1 MGDNSQRIQVSGGS
15 VVTIGDV
22 TQQVGTES
30 SGPKEDLG
38 SQPVSILIVAS
49 NPLET
54 SRLQLDREFKA
65 ISEALTRP
73 GAQVRFQIDQRW
85 AASYQDLQDGLLQHR
100 PEILHWS
107 GHGRRAGLP
116 VLEDDVETRDL
127 VRAQAVSQGEDRSI
141 ASLSRLFA
149 AARGRLRCV
158 VLNTCHSKAVATA
171 IAEHIDCV
179 IGMAAAI
186 QDPTAIRFSWSFYH
200 ALALGSSVKIAFELA
215 SAQIGL
221 DGLGEDLLPNLVA
234 LRARPE
240 DVCFLRDVRPR

>member
-1 MGDNSQRIQVSGGS
+1 MGVEDSGLEEGLDTPSVS
-15 VVTIGDV
+15 
-22 TQQVGTES
+22 
-30 SGPKEDLG
+30 L
-38 SQPVSILIVAS
+38 LIVAS

-54 SRLQLDREFKA
+54 SRLQLDKEFKA
-65 ISEALTRP
+65 ISDALTRP
-73 GAQVRFQIDQRW
+73 GARIRFQIEQRW

-127 VRAQAVSQGEDRSI
+127 IRAQSVSMAEDRSI

-158 VLNTCHSKAVATA
+158 VLNTCHSKTVANA

-179 IGMAAAI
+179 IGMSASI

-200 ALALGSSVKIAFELA
+200 ALALGSSVKTAFELA

-221 DGLGEDLLPNLVA
+221 DGLGEDLLPSLIA

-240 DVCFLRDVRPR
+240 EVFFIRSRQR